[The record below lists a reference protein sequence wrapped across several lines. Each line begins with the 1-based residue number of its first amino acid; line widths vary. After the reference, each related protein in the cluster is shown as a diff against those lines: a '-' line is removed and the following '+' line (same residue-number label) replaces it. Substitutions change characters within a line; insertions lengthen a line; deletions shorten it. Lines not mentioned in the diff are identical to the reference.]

1 MFVAAKQEN
10 GFRGTTRALN
20 APRYKCL
27 QRDGWGN
34 KMARNHPKH
43 EFQNQSSG
51 LGMFTAKKQET
62 GLEA

>member
-43 EFQNQSSG
+43 EF
-51 LGMFTAKKQET
+51 
-62 GLEA
+62 